1 VARRLPVEDRRHFF
15 EGGDDDDDDDDG
27 DAQDGDD
34 GDGGVSLWLD
44 VHDLRRTEAVAD
56 DDDETDPRGDRLPAA
71 KRNRLDVV
79 AERGR
84 PLLSSSGEEY
94 DWDVD
99 EGAREY
105 VREREALRDLDAT
118 AATIVVGCCAHRRP
132 SSGGDGSTTGIAHQQ
147 QQHQQ
152 HQQQEQKESFLKRRV
167 ALQRRILARRLGLG
181 GILNAPILDVGHLG
195 PTPEEEV
202 SSSGIKKRRRIIDDI
217 VDDEDLAPGIDREVP
232 TSKKEGK
239 KVGKERSGKRKP
251 ADKSE
256 PTHGG
261 NEKTDGGIS
270 IRALLV
276 LESRKSSATREGG
289 GGSDYRPKRAAR
301 HRNPQTLLGSELAYR
316 TFDPDWSVRHGALLG
331 TLALLRAWNVHASSS
346 RRTTAKFGRW
356 PRDILARCVCILALD
371 QFADFSGVSCD
382 GSGGGHDDDAD
393 GIPSGA
399 IVAPVREMAAQIVAI
414 LLEAACPET
423 RVCAHDLLVQLYTRQ
438 CRIVAGRDGWEVRHG
453 VLLAWKYV
461 CAIALFHS
469 NMNGQSQTPSL
480 NNMDVDARGLRPLS
494 AGTKMTLDE
503 HKASPHCHST
513 LNNIILQSIR
523 GLSDVSDDN
532 RAVAAQVIRLSLLLD
547 SSLHTIDIAKESSKS
562 LWQAIMTIR
571 GGVSSCAA
579 DLLHLLAE
587 LLSRDCTSFILC
599 LQDVMG
605 SLSLG
610 SILHKLIEF
619 IDDDSIHVKISCYC
633 ALCLVAEPIAKAI
646 FNGDDTIK
654 SDCNSGHFRS
664 MSDCATALSRLLVRI
679 FETYSMPAY
688 TFKGD
693 LAACK
698 GDATNAES
706 AGELSKSRNQAWSA
720 ILGAIDL
727 LTQSNSADAR
737 FVVDDT
743 FIELILRY
751 FGISRSLH
759 PSKDNLNRPSSYIFT
774 RLPNPV
780 GVRESDAENSFV
792 SLLTSSHA
800 LSQFFGKIYSENR
813 PSFLS
818 DTICSTLQSPWF
830 SQCEAGYILHISISS
845 SVESGCPFFAKYLPT
860 MLNALEVHPVCTLL
874 GEHAGSN
881 SALDDTNVQ
890 SICDTG
896 LAMLLDSGSHRSS
909 DDAVQLWEKT
919 FITARGISLED
930 LRKSSRKS
938 LTEASMRSSAFISG
952 ALIACG
958 SQHLPVKVTS
968 LIRAL
973 MTSLKNEVCHSRRV
987 ETCRHISKLVSIL
1000 SEKPTYEKAR
1010 NKLMESVCVLASS
1023 TDANQKGAEHVIEL
1037 LVGGMSTTDNL
1048 EDFTPIWQR
1057 LLPLMNNTFPKM
1069 SAQEISDSINMLRV
1083 VSNAM
1088 SKKKSSFKCTF
1099 ELFLGSAVE
1108 VACLS
1113 DSEPLQVQ
1121 ACASIRNF
1129 CKIDFIAA
1137 MDLIVPSL
1145 ASHLSDLQNNQGRE
1159 GGCKLLL
1166 SILHEFEVLASP
1178 YVTALLPIAMRLMTD
1193 AVVECARLAAS
1204 AFAILVRIAPLAA
1217 GHIEKSGHE
1226 SLNQN
1231 VGQEVSNDV
1240 IRHLILGKPLPPC
1253 AVPETILSYL
1263 GRSGTTL
1270 RPYQTEGISW
1280 LRFLADVHL
1289 NGALCDDMGL
1299 GKTLQALI
1307 AVAISHHGK
1316 TSGGNDFATS
1326 NPRSLV
1332 ICPSSVVGHWMKEI
1346 NVYFPG
1352 NEIFAPFDFTGS
1364 AKSRRIDWRDRFQ
1377 QSTIVVTSY
1386 SVLRNDIDI
1395 LENVSWDWII
1405 LDEGHLLKNPKTCK
1419 WLIVY
1424 ICSPLYYQVHYSAD
1438 S

>member
-1 VARRLPVEDRRHFF
+1 M
-15 EGGDDDDDDDDG
+15 
-27 DAQDGDD
+27 
-34 GDGGVSLWLD
+34 
-44 VHDLRRTEAVAD
+44 
-56 DDDETDPRGDRLPAA
+56 
-71 KRNRLDVV
+71 
-79 AERGR
+79 
-84 PLLSSSGEEY
+84 
-94 DWDVD
+94 
-99 EGAREY
+99 
-105 VREREALRDLDAT
+105 
-118 AATIVVGCCAHRRP
+118 
-132 SSGGDGSTTGIAHQQ
+132 
-147 QQHQQ
+147 
-152 HQQQEQKESFLKRRV
+152 
-167 ALQRRILARRLGLG
+167 
-181 GILNAPILDVGHLG
+181 
-195 PTPEEEV
+195 
-202 SSSGIKKRRRIIDDI
+202 
-217 VDDEDLAPGIDREVP
+217 
-232 TSKKEGK
+232 
-239 KVGKERSGKRKP
+239 
-251 ADKSE
+251 
-256 PTHGG
+256 
-261 NEKTDGGIS
+261 
-270 IRALLV
+270 
-276 LESRKSSATREGG
+276 
-289 GGSDYRPKRAAR
+289 
-301 HRNPQTLLGSELAYR
+301 
-316 TFDPDWSVRHGALLG
+316 
-331 TLALLRAWNVHASSS
+331 
-346 RRTTAKFGRW
+346 
-356 PRDILARCVCILALD
+356 ALD

-382 GSGGGHDDDAD
+382 GGGDDDDAD

-423 RVCAHDLLVQLYTRQ
+423 SVCAHDLLVQLYTRQ
-438 CRIVAGRDGWEVRHG
+438 CRNVAGRDGWEVRHG

-461 CAIALFHS
+461 CAIALFRS
-469 NMNGQSQTPSL
+469 NMDGQSQTPSL

-494 AGTKMTLDE
+494 AGEKMTLDE
-503 HKASPHCHST
+503 YKASTYCHST

-547 SSLHTIDIAKESSKS
+547 SSLHTIDIAKESSKP

-571 GGVSSCAA
+571 EGVSSCAA

-587 LLSRDCTSFILC
+587 LLSRDCTSFMLC

-605 SLSLG
+605 FLSLG

-619 IDDDSIHVKISCYC
+619 IDDDSIHVKISCFS

-654 SDCNSGHFRS
+654 SDCNSGHFQS
-664 MSDCATALSRLLVRI
+664 MSDCATALSRLLARI

-688 TFKGD
+688 TFKCD

-698 GDATNAES
+698 GDATNDE

-720 ILGAIDL
+720 ILGAIAL

-737 FVVDDT
+737 SVVDDT

-759 PSKDNLNRPSSYIFT
+759 PSKDNLNRPRSYIFT
-774 RLPNPV
+774 RLPYPV
-780 GVRESDAENSFV
+780 GVREKDSETAFI

-830 SQCEAGYILHISISS
+830 SQCEAGYLLHISISS

-860 MLNALEVHPVCTLL
+860 MLRALEVHPVCTLL

-881 SALDDTNVQ
+881 AALDDTHVQ

-896 LAMLLDSGSHRSS
+896 LAMLLDSESHRSS
-909 DDAVQLWEKT
+909 DDVVHLWEET
-919 FITARGISLED
+919 LLTARGISLED
-930 LRKSSRKS
+930 LRKSSRNP

-1000 SEKPTYEKAR
+1000 SEKPSYGKAR

-1023 TDANQKGAEHVIEL
+1023 TDANQKGAEHIIEL

-1069 SAQEISDSINMLRV
+1069 LTQDISDSINMLRV
-1083 VSNAM
+1083 VSNSM
-1088 SKKKSSFKCTF
+1088 SKKNTSFKCTL
-1099 ELFLGSAVE
+1099 ELFLGSVVE

-1113 DSEPLQVQ
+1113 DSEALQVQ
-1121 ACASIRNF
+1121 ACASIRNL

-1137 MDLIVPSL
+1137 MDLIVTSL
-1145 ASHLSDLQNNQGRE
+1145 VSHLSDLQNNQGRE

-1166 SILHEFEVLASP
+1166 SILHDFEVLASP
-1178 YVTALLPIAMRLMTD
+1178 YVTVLLPIAMRLMTD

-1217 GHIEKSGHE
+1217 GHMEKSGHV

-1253 AVPETILSYL
+1253 AIPETILSHL
-1263 GRSGTTL
+1263 GMSGTTL
-1270 RPYQTEGISW
+1270 RPYQMEGISW

-1316 TSGGNDFATS
+1316 TCGGNDSATS

-1332 ICPSSVVGHWMKEI
+1332 ICPSSVVGHWLKEI
-1346 NVYFPG
+1346 NRFFPG
-1352 NEIFAPFDFTGS
+1352 KEIFAPFDFTGS

-1386 SVLRNDIDI
+1386 SVLRNDIDV
-1395 LENVSWDWII
+1395 LEDVSWDWII

-1419 WLIVY
+1419 W
-1424 ICSPLYYQVHYSAD
+1424 
-1438 S
+1438 